1 MASLHFSFSILI
13 IYKYTKVGK
22 EFFRVDC
29 SSVLKGKTG
38 KLKISLD
45 TDKNISMYY
54 LTVLNSLQFGSL
66 LMTLD
71 NTLNKL
77 STLIDAL
84 DTNCMLPKGWRCRSE
99 TFFHLRI
106 PVMKCSLQWT
116 WNNRI
121 TKGKTLLWQQN
132 ISILSELS
140 VRKEA
145 TVWFKQKQT
154 LQNKKCN
161 HDFKTKSQF
170 SPICD
175 GISTCNS
182 LFSGIFWAY
191 RNTEQCFMALETETG
206 VKWANLR
213 RHSSFLTKLDTEC
226 SWFRI

>member
-1 MASLHFSFSILI
+1 M
-13 IYKYTKVGK
+13 
-22 EFFRVDC
+22 DC

-106 PVMKCSLQWT
+106 PVMKCSLQ
-116 WNNRI
+116 
-121 TKGKTLLWQQN
+121 
-132 ISILSELS
+132 
-140 VRKEA
+140 
-145 TVWFKQKQT
+145 
-154 LQNKKCN
+154 
-161 HDFKTKSQF
+161 
-170 SPICD
+170 
-175 GISTCNS
+175 
-182 LFSGIFWAY
+182 
-191 RNTEQCFMALETETG
+191 
-206 VKWANLR
+206 
-213 RHSSFLTKLDTEC
+213 
-226 SWFRI
+226 